1 MWRTF
6 LSKSGTILRILVTM
20 AVGVAGTVVAT
31 RMLAQQVGS
40 TAHLANV
47 PEQPDIILE
56 QLNSRSVVYDADGN
70 ELAILRRAEDRE
82 LVPLS
87 KMPKQLQEAVVGIE
101 DRNFYQHNGV
111 NIRGTLR
118 ALVANTQS
126 GDISQGGST
135 ITQQLVKQ
143 SLLGTQQTVER
154 KVKEAALAIR
164 LEKQMPKDQ
173 ILERYLNIVYLGN
186 RAYGVQAASQTY
198 FNKEVDQLQWPEI
211 ALLVSIIPNPTR
223 YDPIKNP
230 DTSKSRRALVAKRLR
245 QLDVITPDIEETINA
260 APLPTTL
267 TPVPVGVTENQT
279 IGTNY
284 FVEEVKR
291 TLIADPQIGEDL
303 LYKGGLKVYTTFD
316 PKAQGDAEEAV
327 RAKTP
332 DTGGRFVSALAAV
345 EPGSGR
351 VKALVGG
358 PLGGENQFNAA
369 TQEPGRQ
376 PGSSFK
382 PFVLATAFSQGQVP
396 NDIIDGTG
404 PCSFPN
410 PGGVPNPYTV
420 SNYDGSSGATT
431 SLQEQT
437 VKSSNCAFVRLGR
450 RVGLGKVVDFVGK
463 LGITGID
470 TNISMPLG
478 TEEVTPMKMAA
489 AYAAF
494 AADGQYSAP
503 YLVEQVENAQGQ
515 VILQHQPSPS
525 TAMAPEVARFVTQ
538 VLEANVERGT
548 GTKARLWGQPVAGK
562 TGTTQDYADAWFVGY
577 SPYMATAVW
586 MGNPKTS
593 QDKMR
598 SVGGIRVTGGT
609 YPTEIWQAFMTKLH
623 ADLPEVSFP
632 PAPAARFGGSL
643 G

>member
-40 TAHLANV
+40 TAHLASV

-494 AADGQYSAP
+494 VAVDRHGAGGGPVCHPGARGQRRAGHRHQGSPLGTAGGRQNRYHPGLRRRLVRRLFALHGHCGVDGQPQDQPGQDAQRRRHSSDRR
-503 YLVEQVENAQGQ
+503 YLSNRD
-515 VILQHQPSPS
+515 L
-525 TAMAPEVARFVTQ
+525 
-538 VLEANVERGT
+538 
-548 GTKARLWGQPVAGK
+548 AGVHD
-562 TGTTQDYADAWFVGY
+562 Q
-577 SPYMATAVW
+577 
-586 MGNPKTS
+586 
-593 QDKMR
+593 
-598 SVGGIRVTGGT
+598 
-609 YPTEIWQAFMTKLH
+609 
-623 ADLPEVSFP
+623 
-632 PAPAARFGGSL
+632 AARRSARGELPAGPRRPL
-643 G
+643 RWEPGVTHTRCAAIVTAAVIGLD

>member
-1 MWRTF
+1 
-6 LSKSGTILRILVTM
+6 M
-20 AVGVAGTVVAT
+20 AIGVAGTVAAT
-31 RMLAQQVGS
+31 RLLAEQVGS
-40 TAHLANV
+40 TAHLAEV

-56 QLNSRSVVYDADGN
+56 QLNSRSVVYDTNGD

-87 KMPKQLQEAVVGIE
+87 KIPKQLQEAVVGIE

-111 NIRGTLR
+111 NLRGTLR

-154 KVKEAALAIR
+154 KVKEAALSIR

-211 ALLVSIIPNPTR
+211 ALLVSIIPNPST
-223 YDPIKNP
+223 YEPIDHP

-245 QLDVITPDIEETINA
+245 KLKVITPDIEKAINA
-260 APLPTTL
+260 TPLPTEL
-267 TPVPVGVTENQT
+267 TPVPVGRTENQT
-279 IGTNY
+279 IGSNY
-284 FVEEVKR
+284 FIEELKR
-291 TLIADPQIGEDL
+291 KLILDPLIGADL
-303 LYKGGLKVYTTFD
+303 LYKGGLKIYTTFD
-316 PKAQGDAEEAV
+316 PKAQGDAEAAV
-327 RAKTP
+327 EEKTP

-351 VKALVGG
+351 VRALVGG

-382 PFVLATAFSQGQVP
+382 PFVLATAFTQGKVP
-396 NDIIDGTG
+396 NDTIDGTG

-420 SNYDGSSGATT
+420 SNYGGSGGAFT
-431 SLQEQT
+431 SLKEQT
-437 VKSSNCAFVRLGR
+437 VQSSNCGFVRLGR
-450 RVGLGKVVDFVGK
+450 QVGNDNVIGFLGK
-463 LGITGID
+463 LGITGI
-470 TNISMPLG
+470 TPSLSMPLG
-478 TEEVTPMKMAA
+478 TADITPLKMAA

-503 YLVEQVENAQGQ
+503 YLVEKVENAQGQ
-515 VILQHQPSPS
+515 VILKHEPSPS
-525 TAMAPEVARFVTQ
+525 TAMPPEVARYVTE
-538 VLEANVERGT
+538 VLQANVERGT
-548 GTKARLWGQPVAGK
+548 GVKARIWGQEVAGK
-562 TGTTQDYADAWFVGY
+562 TGTTQDNADAWFVGY

-586 MGNPKTS
+586 MGNPKGGE
-593 QDKMR
+593 DKMR
-598 SVGGIRVTGGT
+598 SVGGIAVTGGT
-609 YPTEIWQAFMTKLH
+609 YPTEIWQAFMSRLH
-623 ADLPEVSFP
+623 ADLAQLSFP

>member
-40 TAHLANV
+40 TAHLASV

-291 TLIADPQIGEDL
+291 TL
-303 LYKGGLKVYTTFD
+303 
-316 PKAQGDAEEAV
+316 
-327 RAKTP
+327 
-332 DTGGRFVSALAAV
+332 
-345 EPGSGR
+345 
-351 VKALVGG
+351 
-358 PLGGENQFNAA
+358 
-369 TQEPGRQ
+369 
-376 PGSSFK
+376 
-382 PFVLATAFSQGQVP
+382 
-396 NDIIDGTG
+396 
-404 PCSFPN
+404 
-410 PGGVPNPYTV
+410 
-420 SNYDGSSGATT
+420 
-431 SLQEQT
+431 
-437 VKSSNCAFVRLGR
+437 
-450 RVGLGKVVDFVGK
+450 
-463 LGITGID
+463 
-470 TNISMPLG
+470 
-478 TEEVTPMKMAA
+478 
-489 AYAAF
+489 
-494 AADGQYSAP
+494 
-503 YLVEQVENAQGQ
+503 
-515 VILQHQPSPS
+515 
-525 TAMAPEVARFVTQ
+525 
-538 VLEANVERGT
+538 
-548 GTKARLWGQPVAGK
+548 
-562 TGTTQDYADAWFVGY
+562 
-577 SPYMATAVW
+577 
-586 MGNPKTS
+586 
-593 QDKMR
+593 
-598 SVGGIRVTGGT
+598 
-609 YPTEIWQAFMTKLH
+609 
-623 ADLPEVSFP
+623 
-632 PAPAARFGGSL
+632 
-643 G
+643 